1 MMDCKKKH
9 YPALN
14 SRSSSRTIS
23 TVRKIITLK
32 GVVVKVVELRLG
44 FSKVHSES
52 LIPGA
57 PAGAHV

>member
-32 GVVVKVVELRLG
+32 GVVELRLG

-52 LIPGA
+52 FIPSA
-57 PAGAHV
+57 PAGAHI

>member
-1 MMDCKKKH
+1 
-9 YPALN
+9 
-14 SRSSSRTIS
+14 
-23 TVRKIITLK
+23 
-32 GVVVKVVELRLG
+32 VVKVVELRLD